1 MTTLHGIN
9 YIEALTWRER
19 LELFLCFP
27 AFVVVSF
34 ADLSARN
41 TSNKVQ
47 MRYNARAVKKRC
59 MLEKRL
65 SAPDGVVPAVNACGG
80 GMVKKRRADAAS

>member
-1 MTTLHGIN
+1 
-9 YIEALTWRER
+9 
-19 LELFLCFP
+19 
-27 AFVVVSF
+27 
-34 ADLSARN
+34 
-41 TSNKVQ
+41 

-65 SAPDGVVPAVNACGG
+65 SAPDGVVPPVNACGG